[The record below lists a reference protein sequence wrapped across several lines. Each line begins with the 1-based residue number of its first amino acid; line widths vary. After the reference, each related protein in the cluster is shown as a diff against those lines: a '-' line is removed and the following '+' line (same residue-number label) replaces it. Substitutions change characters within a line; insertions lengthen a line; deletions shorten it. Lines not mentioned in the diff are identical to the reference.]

1 MSLRANRISKIEN
14 LEGLNMEELSL
25 AHNMLTKIT
34 GLDKLPHLREL
45 DLAKNKIVKL
55 KGLQSVNTLRFLNLS
70 LNSVEKVL

>member
-1 MSLRANRISKIEN
+1 MLSLRANRISKIEN

-55 KGLQSVNTLRFLNLS
+55 KGL
-70 LNSVEKVL
+70 